1 MRNHTRR
8 LSALVLAALM
18 LLALSACGSKAND
31 TESETLPVIDLDLP
45 VSTSSVEPYNPDE
58 EPATSAE
65 TGTESETETGS
76 ETEPGTETESETGSE
91 TESETESETGTEA
104 EPSSEVGALAMTTAS
119 VNVRKSAGG
128 DVLMQLPKGALVNLL
143 DVSNAEWYQVSFNG
157 TSGFISAE
165 YLDTKTSAK
174 EMSITGTVT
183 TTSLNVRE
191 KAASDGKAIGSLS
204 KDATCTI
211 VAAENGWYKIKF
223 DKGYGYVSSDYVKL
237 VTN

>member
-18 LLALSACGSKAND
+18 LLALTACGSKAND

-58 EPATSAE
+58 EPATSTE
-65 TGTESETETGS
+65 TETESETETGS
-76 ETEPGTETESETGSE
+76 EAEPGTETESETG
-91 TESETESETGTEA
+91 SETGTEA

-183 TTSLNVRE
+183 TASLNVRE

-223 DKGYGYVSSDYVKL
+223 DNGYGYVSSDYVKL

>member
-91 TESETESETGTEA
+91 TESETGTES

-223 DKGYGYVSSDYVKL
+223 DNGYGYVSSDYVKL